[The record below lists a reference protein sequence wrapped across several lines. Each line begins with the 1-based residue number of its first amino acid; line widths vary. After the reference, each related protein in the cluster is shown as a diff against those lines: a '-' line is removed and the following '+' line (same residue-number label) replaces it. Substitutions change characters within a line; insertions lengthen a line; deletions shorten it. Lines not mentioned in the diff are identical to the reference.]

1 MRQWNHET
9 RKEEKKEG
17 EDIEKKAVLSLPL
30 YPWTKEGT
38 GGEDIGRAIKLTSD
52 ETQGT
57 LLENGLRGE
66 QILKSRGV
74 SIKCY
79 LQVSPKCSESR
90 SDLPRV
96 TGGDSVLTSS

>member
-1 MRQWNHET
+1 MR
-9 RKEEKKEG
+9 KKQSSLYHSTLG
-17 EDIEKKAVLSLPL
+17 QKKALEVK
-30 YPWTKEGT
+30 T
-38 GGEDIGRAIKLTSD
+38 IGRAIKLTSD

>member
-66 QILKSRGV
+66 QDFEIARR
-74 SIKCY
+74 ID
-79 LQVSPKCSESR
+79 QV
-90 SDLPRV
+90 LPSSV
-96 TGGDSVLTSS
+96 TKVFRISK